1 MNQYYVRIA
10 YIFLSIVGVWLSYRY
25 YGEISGEISTYTK
38 FSYIGTVATLI
49 ALLIAVAEIMH
60 NLYVSKSI
68 QEEAATLLN
77 RVKTIENAS
86 SISDCLAAIDD
97 VSVNVSHEDYKLALK
112 SFHFFRKVC
121 VKVIPHFGDSDDD
134 NLNPLGELE
143 LILIKATHTSPS
155 APFSKKQKTDLMKQV
170 LFIKQR
176 VEKMNPARGD
186 SNVTG

>member
-1 MNQYYVRIA
+1 MNQYYVRTG
-10 YIFLSIVGVWLSYRY
+10 YTVLSILGIWLSYCY
-25 YGEISGEISTYTK
+25 YSDISGEASSFTK
-38 FSYIGTVATLI
+38 FSYIGTVATLV

-60 NLYVSKSI
+60 NLYLSKTI
-68 QEEAATLLN
+68 QQEAAILLM

-97 VSVNVSHEDYKLALK
+97 VSVHVSHEDYKLALK
-112 SFHFFRKVC
+112 CFHFFRKVC
-121 VKVIPHFGDSDDD
+121 VKVIPHFGDSEEDS
-134 NLNPLGELE
+134 LNPMSELE
-143 LILIKATHTSPS
+143 LALTKATRTSLS
-155 APFSKKQKTDLMKQV
+155 APLSKKQKTELMKQI